1 MAKVI
6 IALGSNLNDPHRQLE
21 YALKFL
27 TSLSNTAPLISSIYK
42 SEPVGPS
49 EQDFLNAVVVINSD
63 LDPENLFKKLK
74 EQEKKQGR
82 PSRYPKWT
90 SRTIDLDIIAY
101 DDLVLE
107 TDTLIIPHAE
117 YKNRLF
123 VLYPLKEVLPDW
135 CDVRDAQHIEE
146 MISKAP
152 QIRIKK
158 TKLAW

>member
-1 MAKVI
+1 MASVI
-6 IALGSNLNDPHRQLE
+6 IALGSNLNDPHTQLKE
-21 YALKFL
+21 AKQFL
-27 TSLSNTAPLISSIYK
+27 NSLSTSTLISSSIFK

-49 EQDFLNAVVVINSD
+49 EQDFLNAVVQIESD
-63 LDPENLFKKLK
+63 LGPEELFTELKK
-74 EQEKKQGR
+74 QEKIQGR

-117 YKNRLF
+117 YQNRLF
-123 VLYPLKEVLPDW
+123 VLLPLSEVLPDW
-135 CDVRDAQHIEE
+135 KDIRDAQPIEE
-146 MISKAP
+146 MIAKAP

>member
-6 IALGSNLNDPHRQLE
+6 IALGSNLNDPHQQLKE
-21 YALKFL
+21 AHSFL
-27 TSLSNTAPLISSIYK
+27 SSLSSTDIISSSIYK

-49 EQDFLNAVVVINSD
+49 EQDFLNAVVVIQSD
-63 LDPENLFKKLK
+63 LSPTALFKQLK
-74 EQEKKQGR
+74 NQEKEQGR

-123 VLYPLKEVLPDW
+123 VLNPLREVLPEW
-135 CDVRDAQHIEE
+135 KDVRDAQHIEE
-146 MISKAP
+146 MISNAP

>member
-6 IALGSNLNDPHRQLE
+6 IGLGSNLNDPHNQLKQA
-21 YALKFL
+21 YQFL
-27 TSLSNTAPLISSIYK
+27 HSLSSSEIISSSIYQ

-49 EQDFLNAVVVINSD
+49 EQDFLNAVVIIQTES
-63 LDPENLFKKLK
+63 DPEILFKKLK
-74 EQEKKQGR
+74 NQEKLQGR

-101 DDLVLE
+101 DNLVLE

-123 VLYPLKEVLPDW
+123 VLYPLREVLPDW
-135 CDVRDAQHIEE
+135 KDIRDAQHIEE
-146 MISKAP
+146 MISNAP